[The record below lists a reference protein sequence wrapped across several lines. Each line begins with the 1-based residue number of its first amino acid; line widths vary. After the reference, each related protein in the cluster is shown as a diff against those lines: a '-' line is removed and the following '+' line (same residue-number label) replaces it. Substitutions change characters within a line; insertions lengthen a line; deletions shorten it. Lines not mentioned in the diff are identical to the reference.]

1 MTDLPPGLITAW
13 YDRNRSGV
21 TLDLGQP
28 EPDINL
34 KGTGL
39 EGNNGDPNSKIV
51 DDVTIAPWRPLV
63 MLAITMPHDTKPNEV
78 SYYVGSGVLI
88 APDVV
93 LTAAHNV
100 FRLANKSYATSIVAQ
115 IGVYKGQR
123 QGKSRGAKLF
133 CLPAYRKCGP
143 KDPQR
148 HQHDFAIITLAEDTI
163 GKWAGTHFNL
173 PTQAAMSDVD
183 LARSR
188 LTVAGYPGSCSPLT
202 LMMCFGEVSIP
213 SVTPAN
219 FNYTMDTM
227 PGQSGGPVFRYD
239 VDGAVTF
246 AGVHVCD
253 DIGTNRARRYD
264 QVMRAQIAA
273 WIREGR
279 ADAALT

>member
-1 MTDLPPGLITAW
+1 MTSQPPGLITAW
-13 YDRNRSGV
+13 YDRKRSGV

-28 EPDINL
+28 EPDISL

-39 EGNNGDPNSKIV
+39 EGNNGDPNSV
-51 DDVTIAPWRPLV
+51 DVEDVTIAPWRPLV
-63 MLAITMPHDTKPNEV
+63 LLTITMPHDTKPNAT
-78 SYYVGSGVLI
+78 STYIGSGVLI
-88 APDVV
+88 APNLV

-100 FRLANKSYATSIVAQ
+100 FRLANKSWATSIVAQ
-115 IGVYKGQR
+115 IGVYKGVR
-123 QGKSRGAKLF
+123 QGKSRGAKLS

-143 KDPQR
+143 NDAQR
-148 HQHDFAIITLAEDTI
+148 RQHDFALITLADDSL
-163 GKWAGTHFNL
+163 GKWAGTHFKL

-202 LMMCFGEVSIP
+202 LMMCFGNVSIP
-213 SVTPAN
+213 SVTAAN

-239 VDGAVTF
+239 EDGTITF

-264 QVMRAQIAA
+264 QVMRSQIDT
-273 WIREGR
+273 WISEGR
-279 ADAALT
+279 PGAAIT